1 MSPTALITS
10 QFQANTHSFKL
21 RQRLTVIMR
30 FSRIQQPLPLT
41 YSQLSRRH
49 PRIYGLGIILVT
61 SAGLLFG
68 GLSSTENP

>member
-1 MSPTALITS
+1 
-10 QFQANTHSFKL
+10 
-21 RQRLTVIMR
+21 MR

-41 YSQLSRRH
+41 YSQFSRRH
-49 PRIYGLGIILVT
+49 PCIYGLGIILVT